1 MRQGVRLAGTGVGN
15 DPDSR
20 LGDGSVGNRTRLGLS
35 VFKYAIRSAR
45 SALSPERLLRD
56 HWLDGRSPVTRA
68 KMSPRRSSRR
78 AGFGGELPVALKIEI
93 ALHVADGKNET
104 NLPTGGCHLRL
115 KAANAIAGSAVARL
129 WSTKL
134 VVS

>member
-1 MRQGVRLAGTGVGN
+1 
-15 DPDSR
+15 
-20 LGDGSVGNRTRLGLS
+20 
-35 VFKYAIRSAR
+35 
-45 SALSPERLLRD
+45 
-56 HWLDGRSPVTRA
+56 
-68 KMSPRRSSRR
+68 
-78 AGFGGELPVALKIEI
+78 
-93 ALHVADGKNET
+93 LHVADGKNET